1 MQRNKNKNKTDG
13 WLQIIQKCGQEDTIF
28 KVLKNIYINNSRIL
42 NTIKVIFIWK
52 KLILLDKEKNENI
65 CWQKIVLKVMVK
77 GNAVGSSSVWR
88 DIIPDRKT
96 E

>member
-1 MQRNKNKNKTDG
+1 MK
-13 WLQIIQKCGQEDTIF
+13 
-28 KVLKNIYINNSRIL
+28 KV
-42 NTIKVIFIWK
+42 
-52 KLILLDKEKNENI
+52 ILLDKEKNENI